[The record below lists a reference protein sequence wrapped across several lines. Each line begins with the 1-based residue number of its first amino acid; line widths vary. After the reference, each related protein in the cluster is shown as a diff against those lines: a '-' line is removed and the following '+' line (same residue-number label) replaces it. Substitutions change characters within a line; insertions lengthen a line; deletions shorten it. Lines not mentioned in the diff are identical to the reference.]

1 MEESE
6 IDIKGRNYK
15 IQKFDNSVTSPVKIP
30 TQSISSEIIAE
41 NEANQGKI

>member
-15 IQKFDNSVTSPVKIP
+15 IQKFDNNVILPVEIP
-30 TQSISSEIIAE
+30 TESISSEIKVE

>member
-15 IQKFDNSVTSPVKIP
+15 VQKFDNSITLPVQIP
-30 TQSISSEIIAE
+30 TQSISSETKEE
-41 NEANQGKI
+41 NEESKGKI